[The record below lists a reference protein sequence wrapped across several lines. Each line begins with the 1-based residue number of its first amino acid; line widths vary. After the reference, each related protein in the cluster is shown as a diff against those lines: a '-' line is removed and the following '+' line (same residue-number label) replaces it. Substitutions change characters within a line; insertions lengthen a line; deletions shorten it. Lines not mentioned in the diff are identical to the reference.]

1 MTRQITAATLAA
13 AFVLCACAQNPAMVA
28 GSALREAGPSEVM
41 ACTYLTDIQ
50 MTPGVYGPLL
60 QQGLARA
67 RNKVKADAMQAG
79 ANTVVFDQ
87 AAPGAQVYLVHAK
100 AYRC

>member
-1 MTRQITAATLAA
+1 MTRKITAAALAA
-13 AFVLCACAQNPAMVA
+13 ALGLSACAQNPNAYAAA
-28 GSALREAGPSEVM
+28 GLREAGPAEVG

-60 QQGLARA
+60 QQGLTRA
-67 RNKVKADAMQAG
+67 RTKVRSDAVAAG
-79 ANTVVFDQ
+79 ANTIVFDQ
-87 AAPGAQVYLVHAK
+87 VTPGTQVYLVHAK